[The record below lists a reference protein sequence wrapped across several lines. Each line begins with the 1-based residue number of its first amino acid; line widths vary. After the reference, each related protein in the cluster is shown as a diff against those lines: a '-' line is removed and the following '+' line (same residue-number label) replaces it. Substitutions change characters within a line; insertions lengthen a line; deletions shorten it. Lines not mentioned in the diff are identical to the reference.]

1 MELTELGLDRSFEEQ
16 KNQLCDSDQRL
27 ARVTAVDCGRY
38 VVRNEHGEVPAE
50 LTGKTY
56 CLLGSSG
63 VGKTT
68 LINVL
73 LRKGA
78 LETGTVSGTG
88 EGRHTTR
95 VATLLRCLM
104 ARC

>member
-1 MELTELGLDRSFEEQ
+1 M
-16 KNQLCDSDQRL
+16 
-27 ARVTAVDCGRY
+27 TAVDCGRY

-73 LRKGA
+73 LGKGA

-104 ARC
+104 ARMNKYFANHHQLLPGCVCRWLII